1 MRIYWTRRS
10 IPEFA
15 GLSPAVRNKN
25 FRDAVRA
32 VNTRAVYWM
41 GTGLSFAVMIAV
53 LILCPRFINHPDM
66 GRYAGLII
74 IPGILIGAFIW
85 HQFAIFAMRKYYP
98 HILRRGQDLSGETEA
113 GRLIREAN
121 DAEYKRWRVARYAL
135 QVGLAALALALMVH
149 L

>member
-1 MRIYWTRRS
+1 
-10 IPEFA
+10 
-15 GLSPAVRNKN
+15 
-25 FRDAVRA
+25 
-32 VNTRAVYWM
+32 
-41 GTGLSFAVMIAV
+41 MIAV
-53 LILCPRFINHPDM
+53 LMLSPRFINHPDM

-98 HILRRGQDLSGETEA
+98 HILRRGQDLSDETEA